1 VAPKSVKYARKS
13 HIKRRGVMSKATKLF
28 EEITTKIPEYKRCG
42 IYEVSFGPFSDT
54 RKRKYLVES
63 DEVKKKF
70 KGSIR
75 KNICFSGLNRMLKDE
90 SLNRVYMAIKNCTT
104 ALPKITTKEKKRW
117 IELAQKHKLLP
128 KYINQSWVDKG
139 EYIIDLST
147 KNMSPSLLYS
157 YLSMIRYNRD
167 EPAFVRSVLIMVD
180 HGVDYYIAFTLAS
193 KMYITNSGHH
203 IVDISRSYPHVT
215 IRTTKEILNMELD
228 VGVAI
233 SLRRYFNN
241 PGKWDKR
248 SVISEPAANATR
260 WSCNDKIKSTTK
272 ISTKTKAS
280 NLYDL
285 SVVKA
290 IMSHSDK
297 EANGYLKKLK

>member
-28 EEITTKIPEYKRCG
+28 EEITTKIPKYKRCG
-42 IYEVSFGPFSDT
+42 IYKVNFGPFSDT
-54 RKRKYLVES
+54 RKRRYLVGS

-75 KNICFSGLNRMLKDE
+75 QNICFSGLNRELIDK
-90 SLNRVYMAIKNCTT
+90 SLNRVYMAIKNCAT
-104 ALPKITTKEKKRW
+104 ALPEITSEEKKRW
-117 IELAQKHKLLP
+117 IKLAQKHKLLP
-128 KYINQSWVDKG
+128 EYVKQSWIDKG
-139 EYIIDLST
+139 EYIVDLSD

-215 IRTTKEILNMELD
+215 IRTTEEILNMELD

-248 SVISEPAANATR
+248 SVISEQGETPPR
-260 WSCNDKIKSTTK
+260 WNCHNKIESTTK
-272 ISTKTKAS
+272 ITTKIKAS
-280 NLYDL
+280 KLYNL

-290 IMSHSDK
+290 IMSGSDK
-297 EANGYLKKLK
+297 EANEYLKKV